1 MGNPEIVAR
10 FSTRK
15 RMFQIARSHDIT
27 LKAMILGAL
36 KDKYPSLRH
45 RGRRPGRQ
53 APPSLREDQ
62 CQS

>member
-1 MGNPEIVAR
+1 MGNSEIVAR

-15 RMFQIARSHDIT
+15 RMFQIAREHDIT
-27 LKAMILGAL
+27 LKAMILGAEGQI
-36 KDKYPSLRH
+36 PIARH
-45 RGRRPGRQ
+45 HGRRQ